1 MSLTTSFKE
10 SEVPAWIKERLRTW
24 HTQLFTD
31 LDHVDFYSPSCR
43 QDILKR
49 FNRSFSAFASYCVR
63 RYRKLPALA
72 ALARVVGCVEETPL
86 DFALFYLAFKRLY
99 PEFES
104 YYESRFQDLLPN
116 LTSNPVASF
125 LLGLTETIP
134 AEFAKGFPAP
144 VSLRIALANAVRL
157 PESEWHTP
165 GRPVWPLVVALR
177 DYTGPCPH
185 LKPAIKEI
193 RHALQVFHSRT
204 HWPQRALIES
214 VLYFSSTTLA
224 RAVVKPSL
232 RRSLFENYYYAAPSV
247 LTLLDRPDTWKTIE
261 QYLGAFRFDKLNT
274 LLEQRFKVLFFSHSD
289 DEDLEIRPLFT
300 VRKVH
305 ETNRPLQSHIVLL
318 TPKNYQCLQ
327 KLAKGA
333 VPSWT
338 MGKKREVLRAFKEN
352 PTLFHALNTALFS
365 SLVECFGQK
374 FVRLC
379 IASKAWK
386 SLISAESLLWKS
398 LTWKEVIPYGITPQI
413 FSQHFFGA
421 IVQSD
426 DVSFVTLAAVTNVPC
441 LKAFVR
447 DIDTARLSALYQTF
461 SDYTSPAFRCLWH
474 LALKGH
480 RPWKDVSWQAL
491 VRAGAP
497 EWVLKKSGVAKL
509 KKEQP
514 SEALLLIAQEKDAV
528 THRAAVRFL
537 QCVVGHEALRR
548 VWLSDFYATPVWEG
562 LSQRIRQRVLGPV
575 LASDLSQS
583 TTYRGPETE
592 RTAYLKRRIEAIG
605 CSEPE
610 KTALAVSYART
621 GKLTDPA
628 FFSGLRDA
636 VRADILEK
644 LGPDYVSLFVSGAG
658 EKVSEVIEQFRVNAL
673 DRQAYIRY
681 RTEAKERGKKA
692 LTKSG
697 KTAEEAAL
705 WSLINGAFGDMPYSD
720 VLKIVRTLDPKCQV
734 RLLES
739 VLTENPEIL
748 SENYRD
754 ILQLEIVRL
763 TKTGE
768 TFFAESAQRMQEGKA
783 LVVPPVYV
791 TRFDV
796 GVGILIDRHHLRELC
811 ALAKDV
817 GESLFAEGYVLAKP
831 CLEEMPG
838 NDAAWLE
845 ILRYLG
851 WDVTSALRHVISCT
865 NWKAQHGH
873 RYDDCYTTWKLA
885 KKHGGTRTISTPVKS
900 LKCIQRR
907 IYETILAP
915 CPTHKAA
922 FGFVPGRSIA
932 DNARSHVGQSFVVN
946 VDVHN
951 CFPSVKYPIV
961 AATLK
966 RELKGK
972 LSRKA
977 VGLISEICTSGGGLP
992 IGSAASPV
1000 ILNLVLKRS
1009 DEILSAAAHRLGCS
1023 YSRYAD
1029 DLTFSGEHNAV
1040 KMIGIAQSTLAR
1052 IGLTLDEKKTNIFR
1066 RGRRQSCTGLV
1077 VNEKVNVNRVYLR
1090 KLRAAVHALSL
1101 GKEPTWDGRP
1111 DSVAAVLGRIHFV
1124 NAVRP
1129 EKAWELIELLHRAG
1143 VCL

>member
-1 MSLTTSFKE
+1 MSLTTLFDE
-10 SEVPAWIKERLRTW
+10 PEIPAWVKERLESW
-24 HTQLFTD
+24 HTQLFTGLD
-31 LDHVDFYSPSCR
+31 LVDYYSPSRR

-49 FNRSFSAFASYCVR
+49 FNRSFSAFASHCVR
-63 RYRKLPALA
+63 RYRQLPALSV
-72 ALARVVGCVEETPL
+72 LARVAGGLEDKPL
-86 DFALFYLAFKRLY
+86 DFAFVYLAFKRLY

-104 YYESRFQDLLPN
+104 YYASRFQALVPS
-116 LTSNPVASF
+116 LTTDPVASF

-134 AEFAKGFPAP
+134 SEFAKGYPPP

-204 HWPQRALIES
+204 YWPKRTLIES

-224 RAVVKPSL
+224 RAVVKPYL

-274 LLEQRFKVLFFSHSD
+274 LLEQRFKFLFFSHTD
-289 DEDLEIRPLFT
+289 DEDVEIRPLFT
-300 VRKVH
+300 VPKFH
-305 ETNRPLQSHIVLL
+305 ATNRSYPSPFVFL
-318 TPKNYQCLQ
+318 TPENYQCLQ

-338 MGKKREVLRAFKEN
+338 MGKKGEVLRAFKEN

-365 SLVECFGQK
+365 SLVECFGQEL
-374 FVRLC
+374 VRLC

-386 SLISAESLLWKS
+386 PLICAENPLWKS

-421 IVQSD
+421 IAQSED
-426 DVSFVTLAAVTNVPC
+426 AAFVTLAAATNVPC
-441 LKAFVR
+441 LKAFVK
-447 DIDTARLSALYQTF
+447 DIDTARLSSLYRSF
-461 SDYTSPAFRCLWH
+461 PDYASLAFRCLWR
-474 LALKGH
+474 LAPQNHK
-480 RPWKDVSWQAL
+480 PWKEVSWQAL

-497 EWVLKKSGVAKL
+497 TWVLKKSGVAKL
-509 KKEQP
+509 KKEAP
-514 SEALLLIAQEKDAV
+514 TDALLRMAQESDAV
-528 THRAAVRFL
+528 THRAAVRL
-537 QCVVGHEALRR
+537 LLCVVAHEALRR
-548 VWLSDFYATPVWEG
+548 TWLSDFYATPAWEG
-562 LSQRIRQRVLGPV
+562 LSQRIKQRILGPT
-575 LASDLSQS
+575 LARDLSQS
-583 TTYRGPETE
+583 TTYCGPETE
-592 RTAYLKRRIEAIG
+592 RATYLKHRIEATG
-605 CSEPE
+605 CPAPE
-610 KTALAVSYART
+610 KTALVVSYVKT
-621 GKLTDPA
+621 GKVTDST
-628 FFSGLRDA
+628 FFSGLSDA
-636 VRADILEK
+636 LKAGILEK
-644 LGPDYVSLFVSGAG
+644 LGPDYVSLFVSGAWK
-658 EKVSEVIEQFRVNAL
+658 KVSGVIEQFRINAM
-673 DRQAYIRY
+673 DRQTYIRY
-681 RTEAKERGKKA
+681 RSELKARGKKA
-692 LTKSG
+692 LIKSRI
-697 KTAEEAAL
+697 TAEETPL
-705 WSLINGAFGDMPYSD
+705 FTLINGAFGDVSHND
-720 VLKIVRTLDPKCQV
+720 VLKVVRTLEPECQV

-739 VLTENPEIL
+739 ILTENSEIL
-748 SENYRD
+748 SEDYRN

-763 TKTGE
+763 TKTSE
-768 TFFAESAQRMQEGKA
+768 LFFAESTRRMQDGKA
-783 LVVPPVYV
+783 LVVPPAYI

-796 GVGILIDRHHLRELC
+796 GVGVLSYRHNLHELC
-811 ALAKDV
+811 ALAQEV
-817 GESLFAEGYVLAKP
+817 GEALFAEGYAVAKP
-831 CLEEMPG
+831 YLETLSG

-845 ILRYLG
+845 IVRCLG

-865 NWKAQHGH
+865 NWKAPHGH
-873 RYDDCYTTWKLA
+873 KYDDCYITWELA
-885 KKHGGTRTISTPVKS
+885 KKHGGTRTISTPAKS

-907 IYETILAP
+907 IYEAILAP
-915 CPTHKAA
+915 CPVHPAA

-932 DNARSHVGQSFVVN
+932 DNARGHVGQAFVVN

-951 CFPSVKYPIV
+951 CFPSVKYPVV

-972 LSRKA
+972 LSAKA
-977 VGLISEICTSGGGLP
+977 IGLISEICTADGGLP

-1000 ILNLVLKRS
+1000 ILNLVLKRT
-1009 DEILSAAAHRLGCS
+1009 DEILSAAAEHLDCS

-1040 KMIGIAQSTLAR
+1040 KLIGIAKSTLER

-1090 KLRAAVHALSL
+1090 KLRAAVHTLCL

-1129 EKAWELIELLHRAG
+1129 EKARELTELLRRAG
-1143 VCL
+1143 VSL